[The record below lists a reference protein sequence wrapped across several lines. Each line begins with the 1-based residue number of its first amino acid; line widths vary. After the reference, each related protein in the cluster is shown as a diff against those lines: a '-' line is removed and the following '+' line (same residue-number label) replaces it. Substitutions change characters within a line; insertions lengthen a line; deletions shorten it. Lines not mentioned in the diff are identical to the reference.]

1 MNLSINFDKNSL
13 EEIRETATRMW
24 IDETRPTDVD
34 PRSANVFYIVKA
46 FCEINKI
53 NIEYNLN
60 RKSTEAIDDIN

>member
-1 MNLSINFDKNSL
+1 MSFNIKFDKNSL
-13 EEIRETATRMW
+13 EEIREAATRMW
-24 IDETRPTDVD
+24 VDETRPTDVD